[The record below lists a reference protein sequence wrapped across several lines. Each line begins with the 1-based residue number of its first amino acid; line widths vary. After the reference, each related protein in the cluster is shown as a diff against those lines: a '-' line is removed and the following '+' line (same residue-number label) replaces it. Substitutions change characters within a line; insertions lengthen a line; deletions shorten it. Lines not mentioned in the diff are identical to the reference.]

1 MQRST
6 KVDAYSY
13 KEDLTVTDYQPDTSF
28 PFISLAAV
36 GALMLL
42 ASLFVTKPSI
52 QNMQEIPY
60 YFRILMLK

>member
-28 PFISLAAV
+28 PFISLVAV

-42 ASLFVTKPSI
+42 STLFVKPSI